1 MFGNRGDT
9 GAKIFAINIDIHEPV
24 DNLIDF
30 NAEQGTNGI
39 YITEADGTGNYEINK
54 LPIGDYYVFIVSKN
68 TSSSS
73 NNLPVYASSS
83 FSSEISQKEWLSIQT
98 AIKNVAFLRSVKVF
112 ENIII
117 NENEEKILSHDFGL
131 TAY

>member
-117 NENEEKILSHDFGL
+117 NENEEKTLSHDFGL

>member
-39 YITEADGTGNYEINK
+39 YITEVDGTGNYEINK

-117 NENEEKILSHDFGL
+117 NENEEKTLSHDFGL

>member
-9 GAKIFAINIDIHEPV
+9 GAKILAINIDIHEPV

-39 YITEADGTGNYEINK
+39 YITEVDGTGNYKIDK
-54 LPIGDYYVFIVSKN
+54 LPIGDYYVFIVSNN
-68 TSSSS
+68 TSSSI
-73 NNLPVYASSS
+73 NNIPVYTSSS

-98 AIKNVAFLRSVKVF
+98 AIKNVAFLRSIKVF
-112 ENIII
+112 ENITI
-117 NENEEKILSHDFGL
+117 NENEEKTLSHDFGL
-131 TAY
+131 TTY